1 LAYIRTV
8 SPAEASGALK
18 EDYDAAVGR
27 AGRVF
32 KIIEVMSARP
42 GVLRAFVALAL
53 EIMTGDSSLSEEDRR
68 RLAAAVSE
76 TNRCGYSLGVY
87 GSSAGLDDELHRF
100 AVKLTREPASVGRE
114 DIARLRD
121 RGYGEEAIHDAIQ
134 VVALLSY
141 ANRIADGLGIENEP
155 AG

>member
-8 SPAEASGALK
+8 SPADATGALK
-18 EDYDAAVGR
+18 EDYDAAVAR

-32 KIIEVMSARP
+32 NIVEVMSLRP
-42 GVLRAFVALAL
+42 GVLRAFVMLAL
-53 EIMTGDSSLSEEDRR
+53 EIMTGESALSAEDRR

-87 GSSAGLDDELHRF
+87 GSSAGLDEELHRF
-100 AVKLTREPASVGRE
+100 AVKLTREPASLGAE
-114 DIARLRD
+114 DAERLRR
-121 RGYGEEAIHDAIQ
+121 RGFGDEAIHDAIQ
-134 VVALLSY
+134 VVALLNY

-155 AG
+155 VG